1 MSLTARFSTIDK
13 AVLVST
19 GNSLVV
25 CGSNSDINI
34 NTSDMIKPNGSTT
47 RDWATAGS
55 TAKINILSNSTI
67 LYAELIWYST
77 VASYS
82 SGAVDVRSIQDD
94 PITFT
99 APNGDIIYVT
109 PQNTDSYTASTQ
121 SVNRFR
127 SAEVTS
133 TIKKYLGG
141 NYTVSNVPTSIPSTG
156 LSDTVAGWTLVVVY
170 RNDLFKPQRV
180 GFQSG
185 IVVASNNQPYQATVT
200 GFTTESN
207 PDYLKGSLYLVCAN
221 GEPLSGT
228 DTISIGPSFAN
239 LTTIGNPIGSPNINP
254 LTAPN
259 NPYNNFF
266 SGQIN
271 VCNPL
276 SDSMGLI
283 DISGTNGTK
292 NNDAFVPTQVIGAR
306 NKWDITNVDISNTLI
321 PNQTLLAGQ
330 LNSNGVSSIQLLGVG
345 TQVKAIGPDITA
357 SLLFY
362 DPDGDSEYNVE
373 VGEKIVY
380 AVKIKN
386 NGDELANNVILS
398 MNINQYCSF
407 VPDSIYINNSLQQG
421 ANITNGINV
430 GSIDSHGVTN
440 VIFTVKVNSLPPLD
454 ITSGYHLMY
463 ATVNYNYQFISGVN
477 TIVNYATTNTL
488 PIIVES
494 GQVNLVKSVSK
505 TAAFVGDNLVYTTII
520 TNTGTSIAKNLFFQD
535 KIQNNCSFIERSVE
549 IDDSSMVEFNPNI
562 GFILPDLSPQE
573 SIKVVFSVKIDSLSP
588 STVVNNI
595 SNLTFGYMF
604 NQQLALIE
612 KTVFSNITSVQIEY
626 SDIIAKRCNNN
637 SYPKI
642 GDTVTYTLNLTNVGN
657 IPANNVQVLEPP
669 VSGATFKTGSVK
681 INNQAQAELNP
692 FVGFNLSNPI
702 NSNQTTTVSYD
713 MLINTIKP
721 GDTIDNT
728 AQVPFKYQ
736 ITPEQGQISTEK
748 DSNTVETVAN
758 FVCMSINESVDKAYA
773 TINDDLYYTAII
785 ENNGNIDAYN
795 TIFLSNIQTETSFI
809 ANSVFINGVEY
820 PGYNPNI
827 GFSVGT
833 VCAGDS
839 VEVKYKVKVL
849 TRPNPNIVYN
859 QSDLVYNYLPDPN
872 GSQISN
878 TIYSNRVQTIINVVS
893 YTVTKMVNKYYA
905 VLGENLV
912 YTTQIVNTGT
922 VNLTDIKFAD
932 NIPTFVTFY
941 LGTVYIDGTNYPNY
955 NPISGFSID
964 DLHPGDTTT
973 ITFAVTITE
982 SPDFGY
988 VLNTSQLALT
998 YIVNP
1003 NTPIITKTVYSN
1015 EVKTYV
1021 ITGNLSINKITDKSY
1036 AKVGDTINYSFN
1048 VSNIGNTPLTNV
1060 DFTDIIPNGGE
1071 FISGSVSVNGVVK
1084 SSYNPNLGFIIGTLN
1099 VGQVCNISFN
1109 IIVKSIP
1116 TPNVIVNTATSS
1128 YTFTIDPNEQPETQ
1142 TKISN
1147 SVTTVINK
1155 GDATLTKVV
1164 DKMYATIGETL
1175 TYTITAHNTGTV
1187 QLQNIVLNDI
1197 IQPGATFVEDSVV
1210 IDGVSKPGYNP
1221 NNSFNLNNI
1230 MSDGS
1235 STVIFKSKVTS
1246 LPTPP
1251 QISNTASMTY
1261 KYYIDP
1267 NGVSVSDNR
1276 TSNTVTTNITTSTV
1290 ANTKSVDK
1298 MYATIGDVLTYTSVI
1313 SNSGN
1318 VDITNTNFTDI
1329 ISSNTSFMTGSV
1341 TIDGEPYVDYN
1352 PNIGFTLGTIQP
1364 TKSVTVVF
1372 KASVS
1377 SVPDL
1382 GYVVNQSNVSYNY
1395 KLHLDKPD
1403 IIVGNALSNLVTT
1416 YINVGTVNIT
1426 KAADRAYARIND
1438 VVNYTFNIVNTGN
1451 TLLKNISFKDII
1463 QTEST
1468 FNPNSVY
1475 VNGVQKTEF
1484 DPNTGFSLDNI
1495 PVGEYATIAFSVTIN
1510 SIPQPDGKL
1519 NNKGSVTYSYNVDP
1533 SATPITKT
1541 TDSNTTTV
1549 NIKDTIVTTTK
1560 SVDKSIAKLLDTLNF
1575 TVTIKN
1581 AGNVPVQH
1589 INFKDIL
1596 DSNLLFTPQS
1606 VYINETQYSNYNPNN
1621 GFSLSDIQPGDTTT
1635 IKFATTIQTRPTGNI
1650 VYNNA
1655 TISYDYTVGQQVITG
1670 TMTTNTTQTYVATG
1684 ELTVT
1689 KSVDKMYATV
1699 NDVLGYTI
1707 VVKNTGS
1714 VNATN
1719 ISLKDI
1725 IQSNASLVPQSVVV
1739 DGISE
1744 PTYDPNIGFSL
1755 TDLPLN
1761 ASHTITFSAQVNSIP
1776 STGEIDDTAN
1786 VTFTYK
1792 LTPSDTPVTTTTSS
1806 NTVKTYINLG
1816 KLAVNKVVDKMYA
1829 TIGDT
1834 INYTLT
1840 ITNIGNTKC
1849 TNNFFRDIIQS
1860 DATFVNNSVVIDT
1873 TSEAGYDPN
1882 TGFNLP
1888 DIPGKGSVT
1897 VKFAVT
1903 VKTLP
1908 SDYILYNTG
1917 SVSYSYYIDPN
1928 GNPVSSLATS
1938 NTVATTINK
1947 GSLSVTKEVDKAYAT
1962 IGDKISYTV
1971 SIINTGNVNASA
1983 INFRDVIPNGLTFV
1997 TNSVK
2002 INGVNYQGYNP
2013 YQSFS
2018 LGLLLPGDSVIVKF
2032 DATVTSL
2039 PNPSLVYNTAN
2050 VVFSYYIDPT
2060 GSILVTQV
2068 NSNTVTTQI
2077 NLGALNIT
2085 KSVNKGY
2092 ATHGDV
2098 LTYSFTL
2105 NNTGNVDLS
2114 NVIFLDNL
2122 QSDINFNSGSVIVNG
2137 KTQSDYDP
2145 TVGFNLGTISTLGSV
2160 TVSFTVTIIQ
2170 NPTHQSVINFA
2181 TGTFSYKIDPNGQ
2194 IYTSSNTSNSVSTI
2208 IIMPSLAGTKV
2219 VDLAYA
2225 TIQDTLNYSI
2235 VFKNTGNTTL
2245 TSLFFEDTLSNGA
2258 VFKPGTVKIDGVSY
2272 SNYDPTLGF
2281 NLPDLIAG
2289 NTTNINFQATVTLL
2303 PTPPQVT
2310 NYAVSNGLY
2319 KIDPAG
2325 SSYSISAT
2333 TNTVTTNINLGNLTN
2348 VKSVDKMYAKV
2359 GDTLT
2364 YTSVITNTGNIT
2376 ASNIQFLDTLQA
2388 ELTYISGTVTIGGV
2402 LYPSLDPTVGFP
2414 LSNLA
2419 PNQSVTVTFEAS
2431 INALPVPPQV
2441 NNKSQA
2447 QFSYK
2452 IDPNGITLTSTAFSN
2467 LVTTQVVKG
2476 ILNATKIVDKP
2487 IATVGDILTYTVTLI
2502 NAGNVID
2509 NNVFFQ
2515 DTPSTGATFKSGTV
2529 TVNGQIQ
2536 GSYDPTVGFNLGD
2549 IGIGQVVTVVFQAT
2563 VVSVPPSNNVTNQ
2576 ATINFK
2582 FVVDP
2587 KEQPYSQTSYSN
2599 TVTTNIALGKLDVTK
2614 AVDKKFATI
2623 GDKLTYTVTIVNI
2636 GNINATNVLF
2646 IDPTPANSV
2655 FVPGTVTINGLAHIG
2670 YNPSAGF
2677 TLDTMT
2683 PGQIVTVVY
2692 QVQVVNMC

>member
-1 MSLTARFSTIDK
+1 MSLTTRFNTIDK
-13 AVLVST
+13 AILTST
-19 GNSLVV
+19 GNTLVI
-25 CGSNSDINI
+25 CGSSSDVNI
-34 NTSDMIKPNGSTT
+34 NTSDMIKPDGSST
-47 RDWATAGS
+47 RDWTLAGS
-55 TAKINILSNSTI
+55 SGNINIISNSTI

-77 VASYS
+77 VASS
-82 SGAVDVRSIQDD
+82 STGAVDVRSIQDN
-94 PITFT
+94 PITLIT
-99 APNGDIIYVT
+99 PSGANVSIT

-141 NYTVSNVPTSIPSTG
+141 NYTVSNVPTSIPSIG
-156 LSDTVAGWTLVVVY
+156 LSDTVAGWSLVVVY
-170 RNDLFKPQRV
+170 RNDLFKPQIV
-180 GFQSG
+180 GFESG
-185 IVVASNNQPYQATVT
+185 IVAASNNQPYQATIS
-200 GFTTESN
+200 GFSTDSN

-221 GEPLSGT
+221 GEPISGT

-271 VCNPL
+271 VCDPL
-276 SDSMGLI
+276 SASMGLI

-292 NNDAFVPTQVIGAR
+292 NSNAFVPTQVVGAR
-306 NKWDITNVDISNTLI
+306 NKWDITNVDISNTLVQD
-321 PNQTLLAGQ
+321 QTLLAGQ
-330 LNSNGVSSIQLLGVG
+330 LNFNGSSSIQLLGVG
-345 TQVKAIGPDITA
+345 TQVKSVAPDITV
-357 SLLFY
+357 SLTAY
-362 DPDGDSEYNVE
+362 DTHEKDEYTVE
-373 VGEKIVY
+373 IGEQVVY
-380 AVKIKN
+380 IIKVRN
-386 NGDELANNVILS
+386 NGATAANNVIVS
-398 MNINQYCSF
+398 MDLGNYISF
-407 VPDSIYINNSLQQG
+407 IPNSLMLNNVIQSG
-421 ANITNGINV
+421 ANISNGFNIGTV
-430 GSIDSHGVTN
+430 SPYAVETIT
-440 VIFTVKVNSLPPLD
+440 FTVRVNSLPPLNSSTGAHTTQS
-454 ITSGYHLMY
+454 I
-463 ATVNYNYQFISGVN
+463 VNYNYQFTSGISN
-477 TIVNYATTNTL
+477 IINYAASNTSTL
-488 PIIVES
+488 IVQNGQLTIIK
-494 GQVNLVKSVSK
+494 GVSELNGSI
-505 TAAFVGDNLVYTTII
+505 GDTLTYTTTI
-520 TNTGTSIAKNLFFQD
+520 TNTGTQLAKNILFQD
-535 KIQNNCSFIERSVE
+535 ILSSYVSFVSRSVV
-549 IDDSSMVEFNPNI
+549 IDGDSKVDLNPNN
-562 GFILPDLSPQE
+562 GFTLSNLNVGA
-573 SIKVVFSVKIDSLSP
+573 STTIVFSATINALPP
-588 STVVNNI
+588 STIVSNYSNVTFSYMYEQYGTTKTKTLTSNN
-595 SNLTFGYMF
+595 
-604 NQQLALIE
+604 
-612 KTVFSNITSVQIEY
+612 VSVQIQY
-626 SDIIAKRCNNN
+626 SDVIGNRCNNN
-637 SYPKI
+637 NYPNI
-642 GDTVTYTLNLTNVGN
+642 GDTVTYTLSLTNIGN
-657 IPANNVQVLEPP
+657 ISASNVQILEPQIP
-669 VSGATFKTGSVK
+669 GATFVSGSVI
-681 INNQAQAELNP
+681 INGQPQSSLNP
-692 FVGFNLSNPI
+692 FTGFTLTNPI
-702 NSNQTTTVSYD
+702 NPDQTSTVSYN
-713 MLINTIKP
+713 MLINEIKP
-721 GDTIDNT
+721 GSTIDNT
-728 AQVPFKYQ
+728 AQVPFKYI
-736 ITPEQGQISTEK
+736 ITPQQGQISSEK

-758 FVCMSINESVDKAYA
+758 FVCMSMIETVDKAYS
-773 TINDDLYYTAII
+773 IIGDILYYSVVI
-785 ENNGNIDAYN
+785 NNAGNIDAYN
-795 TIFLSNIQTETSFI
+795 TVFSSNIQSNTVFI
-809 ANSVFINGVEY
+809 PNSVIINGIPY
-820 PGYNPNI
+820 SGYNPNN
-827 GFSVGT
+827 GFSIGT
-833 VCAGDS
+833 ICAGGS
-839 VEVKYKVKVL
+839 VEVTYEVNVL
-849 TRPNPNIVYN
+849 TLPNPNIVYN
-859 QSDLVYNYLPDPN
+859 ASNLVYSYLPDPN
-872 GSQISN
+872 GQAL
-878 TIYSNRVQTIINVVS
+878 TGTLASNRVQTIINQAT
-893 YTVTKMVNKYYA
+893 YTITKSVNKSYA
-905 VLGENLV
+905 VLGDPLV
-912 YTTQIVNTGT
+912 YTTTISNSGT
-922 VNLTDIKFAD
+922 VNLTNITFGDDI
-932 NIPTFVTFY
+932 PSYLQFY
-941 LGTVYIDGTNYPNY
+941 PSTVYVNGVNYPNY
-955 NPISGFSID
+955 DPTQGFSVD
-964 DLHPGDTTT
+964 DLHPGDSAIIVFATTV
-973 ITFAVTITE
+973 IDVPE
-982 SPDFGY
+982 FGY
-988 VLNTSQLALT
+988 VINASQADFS
-998 YIVNP
+998 YVVNP
-1003 NTPIITKTVYSN
+1003 NTPIITNTVYSN
-1015 EVKTYV
+1015 QVKTYIV
-1021 ITGNLSINKITDKSY
+1021 SGNLTITKGTNKLY
-1036 AKVGDTINYSFN
+1036 AQVGDMINYSFN
-1048 VSNIGNTPLTNV
+1048 VSNTGNTPLTNV
-1060 DFTDIIPNGGE
+1060 NFTDIIPNGAQ
-1071 FISGSVSVNGVVK
+1071 FVSGSISINGIIK
-1084 SSYNPNLGFIIGTLN
+1084 PSYDPNVGFILGNLKMGEIYN
-1099 VGQVCNISFN
+1099 VSFN
-1109 IIVKSIP
+1109 VLVKSIP
-1116 TPNVIVNTATSS
+1116 NPNTLVNTASSS
-1128 YTFTIDPNEQPETQ
+1128 YSFTIDPTQQPETQ
-1142 TKISN
+1142 TKTSN

-1155 GDATLTKVV
+1155 GDATLTKSV
-1164 DKMYATIGETL
+1164 DKMYATINDIL
-1175 TYTITAHNTGTV
+1175 TYTITVNNTGTV
-1187 QLQNIVLNDI
+1187 PLKNIILTDS
-1197 IQPGATFVEDSVV
+1197 IQPGATFVANSVV
-1210 IDGVSKPGYNP
+1210 IDGVTKPGYNP
-1221 NNSFNLNNI
+1221 NNGFSVDDITTNGVSNI
-1230 MSDGS
+1230 
-1235 STVIFKSKVTS
+1235 IFQVKVTS

-1251 QISNTASMTY
+1251 QILNTASIAY
-1261 KYYIDP
+1261 NYYIDP
-1267 NGVSVSDNR
+1267 NGSPTADSR

-1290 ANTKSVDK
+1290 TNTKSVDK

-1341 TIDGEPYVDYN
+1341 TIDGEAYVDYN

-1484 DPNTGFSLDNI
+1484 DPNTGFSLANI

-1549 NIKDTIVTTTK
+1549 NVKDTIVTTTK

-1635 IKFATTIQTRPTGNI
+1635 IKFATTIQTRPTNNI

-1655 TISYDYTVGQQVITG
+1655 TVSYDYTVGQQVITG
-1670 TMTTNTTQTYVATG
+1670 SMTTNTTQTYVATG

-1714 VNATN
+1714 VSATN

-1725 IQSNASLVPQSVVV
+1725 IQSNASLVPKSVVI
-1739 DGISE
+1739 DGISQ
-1744 PTYDPNIGFSL
+1744 PTDDPNVGFSL

-1792 LTPSDTPVTTTTSS
+1792 LTPSDTPVTTTTPS

-1873 TSEAGYDPN
+1873 TSQTSYDPN

-1888 DIPGKGSVT
+1888 DIPGQGSVT

-1908 SDYILYNTG
+1908 INYILYNTG

-2002 INGVNYQGYNP
+2002 INGVNYPGYNP

-2092 ATHGDV
+2092 ATNGDV

-2105 NNTGNVDLS
+2105 NNTGNLDLS
-2114 NVIFLDNL
+2114 NIIFLDNL

-2145 TVGFNLGTISTLGSV
+2145 TVGFNLGIISTLGSV

-2325 SSYSISAT
+2325 STYSISAT

-2452 IDPNGITLTSTAFSN
+2452 IDPNGITLTSTVFSN

-2536 GSYDPTVGFNLGD
+2536 GSYDPTVGFSLGD

-2683 PGQIVTVVY
+2683 PGQIITVVY

>member
-25 CGSNSDINI
+25 CGSNSDTNI

-463 ATVNYNYQFISGVN
+463 DTANYNYQFISGVN

-488 PIIVES
+488 PVIVES

-520 TNTGTSIAKNLFFQD
+520 TNTGTAIAKNLFFQD

-562 GFILPDLSPQE
+562 GFILPDLLPQE

-588 STVVNNI
+588 STVINNI

-657 IPANNVQVLEPP
+657 ISANNVQVLEPP

-702 NSNQTTTVSYD
+702 NPNQTTTVSYD

-736 ITPEQGQISTEK
+736 ITPEQGQISTQK

-809 ANSVFINGVEY
+809 ANSVFINGVAY

-833 VCAGDS
+833 ICAGDS

-878 TIYSNRVQTIINVVS
+878 TIYSNRVQTIINVAS
-893 YTVTKMVNKYYA
+893 YTVTKTVNKYYA

-922 VNLTDIKFAD
+922 VNLTDIKFVD
-932 NIPTFVTFY
+932 NIPVFLTFY
-941 LGTVYIDGTNYPNY
+941 PGTVYIDGINYPNY

-973 ITFAVTITE
+973 ITFAVTITK

-1003 NTPIITKTVYSN
+1003 STPIITKTVYSN

-1060 DFTDIIPNGGE
+1060 NFVDIVPNGGE

-1128 YTFTIDPNEQPETQ
+1128 YAFTIDPNEQPETQ
-1142 TKISN
+1142 TKTSN

-1155 GDATLTKVV
+1155 GDATLTKSV

-1187 QLQNIVLNDI
+1187 QLENIILTDI

-1230 MSDGS
+1230 MSGGS

-1246 LPTPP
+1246 LPTTP

-1290 ANTKSVDK
+1290 TNTKSVDK

-1635 IKFATTIQTRPTGNI
+1635 IKFAATIETRPTGNI

-1655 TISYDYTVGQQVITG
+1655 TVSYDYTVGQQVITG

-1689 KSVDKMYATV
+1689 KS
-1699 NDVLGYTI
+1699 
-1707 VVKNTGS
+1707 
-1714 VNATN
+1714 
-1719 ISLKDI
+1719 
-1725 IQSNASLVPQSVVV
+1725 
-1739 DGISE
+1739 
-1744 PTYDPNIGFSL
+1744 
-1755 TDLPLN
+1755 
-1761 ASHTITFSAQVNSIP
+1761 
-1776 STGEIDDTAN
+1776 
-1786 VTFTYK
+1786 
-1792 LTPSDTPVTTTTSS
+1792 
-1806 NTVKTYINLG
+1806 
-1816 KLAVNKVVDKMYA
+1816 VDKMYA

-1860 DATFVNNSVVIDT
+1860 DATFVSNSVVIDT
-1873 TSEAGYDPN
+1873 TSQTAYDPN

-1897 VKFAVT
+1897 VKFAIT

-2032 DATVTSL
+2032 DATVTLL

-2060 GSILVTQV
+2060 GSVLVTQV

-2122 QSDINFNSGSVIVNG
+2122 QSDINFNSGSVVVNG

-2145 TVGFNLGTISTLGSV
+2145 TVGFNLGTISTLGIV

-2325 SSYSISAT
+2325 STYSISAT

-2487 IATVGDILTYTVTLI
+2487 IATVGDILNYTVTLI

-2536 GSYDPTVGFNLGD
+2536 GSYDPTVGFSLGD